1 MDKASIAT
9 PDWSVIENSAER
21 HAKTAARRVMEIR
34 MGHGK
39 EAASGAW
46 AAYCRSMI
54 SAAVVAGTSNDDL
67 AKALADGVTN
77 YGASGSAAGIL
88 KKALELVEA
97 DEAALFGGEKW

>member
-1 MDKASIAT
+1 MEKASTAA
-9 PDWSVIENSAER
+9 PDWLVIEKSAER

-39 EAASGAW
+39 EAASATW
-46 AAYCRSMI
+46 EAYCRWLI
-54 SAAVVAGTSNDDL
+54 SAAVVAGTSNEDL

-97 DEAALFGGEKW
+97 DGAALFGGAK

>member
-1 MDKASIAT
+1 MERASTAAS
-9 PDWSVIENSAER
+9 DWSVIEKSAER

-34 MGHGK
+34 MGHGEK
-39 EAASGAW
+39 IASATW
-46 AAYCRSMI
+46 ESYCRWMI
-54 SAAVVAGTSNDDL
+54 SAAVVAGTSNEDL

-97 DEAALFGGEKW
+97 DEEDLFGGVKR